1 MVKRPSKIDRLGPD
15 VRDLVGRLRDQG
27 RTLDE
32 ILAKLR
38 ELDIDDAA
46 LPSRTA
52 LHNHLQQAEA
62 IAERLRMSRTAAEVA
77 VRRLGEAE
85 PDKVTRLNIDL
96 MHQAVFEMMSNLG
109 PNGRPV
115 TLDPMQVML
124 LSKSLDHLG
133 KASKDD
139 VARTV
144 AIEKRAAEKAKAEA
158 LARTDK
164 AIAEEAAANGGR
176 VDPVAVL
183 KRIRSEVYGIHDE

>member
-1 MVKRPSKIDRLGPD
+1 MAKRPSKIDRLGPD

-32 ILAKLR
+32 IMEKLR
-38 ELDIDDAA
+38 ELDIDAAA

-77 VRRLGEAE
+77 VRRLGESE

-109 PNGRPV
+109 ADGRPV

-144 AIEKRAAEKAKAEA
+144 AIEKRAAEKARAEA
-158 LARTDK
+158 LKQVADVAGAVAKK
-164 AIAEEAAANGGR
+164 AGLSKERVEELRSDFLN
-176 VDPVAVL
+176 L
-183 KRIRSEVYGIHDE
+183 KPQPQ

>member
-1 MVKRPSKIDRLGPD
+1 MAKRPSKIDRLGPD
-15 VRDLVGRLRDQG
+15 VRDMVGRLRDQG

-32 ILAKLR
+32 IMAKLR
-38 ELDIDDAA
+38 ELDIDEAA

-52 LHNHLQQAEA
+52 LHNHIQQAEA
-62 IAERLRMSRTAAEVA
+62 VAERLRMSRTAAEVA

-109 PNGRPV
+109 PDGRPV

-144 AIEKRAAEKAKAEA
+144 AIEKRAAEKARAEA
-158 LARTDK
+158 LK
-164 AIAEEAAANGGR
+164 HAEAVIEKTGATKGLSAEAKDAF
-176 VDPVAVL
+176 
-183 KRIRSEVYGIHDE
+183 KRELFGVRDG